1 MYCVESKPRFE
12 PSRDGQ
18 DIVYQ
23 GPDNAL
29 SPSGSGSAID
39 YKNISLSSL
48 KTRKPSEITEGTDY
62 KVQNAA
68 DSSLSK
74 PINDKNNDKE
84 DCAIYQGP
92 DISINSHNLS
102 KYGSNI
108 VEKYP
113 ESERL

>member
-29 SPSGSGSAID
+29 SPSGSGSTID

-68 DSSLSK
+68 DSNLSK
-74 PINDKNNDKE
+74 PISDKE

-92 DISINSHNLS
+92 DNPINSHHLS
-102 KYGSNI
+102 KYGSKI

>member
-29 SPSGSGSAID
+29 SPCGSGSAID

-48 KTRKPSEITEGTDY
+48 KTRKPSEITEGIDY

-68 DSSLSK
+68 DSNLSK
-74 PINDKNNDKE
+74 PISDKE